1 MLYPEGSVLTA
12 GRPRSCTPR
21 DRFCGPYN
29 IAIAIIVGAVPLGIG
44 AESSSPL
51 APSIS
56 LAIVV
61 VIIAVVIVGAVPLG
75 IGDACVLHSS
85 RGITLG
91 WTWTRCQID
100 KQK

>member
-44 AESSSPL
+44 ADVDRLCRPYNIAIATIVGAVPLGIGAESSSPL
-51 APSIS
+51 APSILLSS
-56 LAIVV
+56 L
-61 VIIAVVIVGAVPLG
+61 L
-75 IGDACVLHSS
+75 S
-85 RGITLG
+85 
-91 WTWTRCQID
+91 
-100 KQK
+100 